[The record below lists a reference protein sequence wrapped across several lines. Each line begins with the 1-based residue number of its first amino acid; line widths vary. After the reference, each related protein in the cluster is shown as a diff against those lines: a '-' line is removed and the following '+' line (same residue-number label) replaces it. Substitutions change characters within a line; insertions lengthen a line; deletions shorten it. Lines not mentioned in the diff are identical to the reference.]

1 MLSWQER
8 LRSCESCLEFTDRI
22 TQDEV
27 DASENYPSSDERV
40 DQNVESERLK

>member
-1 MLSWQER
+1 MFSWQER

-40 DQNVESERLK
+40 DQNVECERLK